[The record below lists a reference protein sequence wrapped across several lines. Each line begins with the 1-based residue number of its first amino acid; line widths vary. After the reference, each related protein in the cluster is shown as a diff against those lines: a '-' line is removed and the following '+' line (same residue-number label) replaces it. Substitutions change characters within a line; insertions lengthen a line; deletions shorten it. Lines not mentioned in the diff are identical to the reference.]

1 MSQSQFVQ
9 TSPRHRPAA
18 IANWLWS
25 VALLVVIVIA
35 VGGITRLTESG
46 LSITEWRP
54 VSGILPPLNEG
65 DWMAEFEKYKQIP
78 EYKEVNLG
86 MSLDAFKMIFF
97 WEWFHRILGRIIGG
111 AMILPFAYFAWK
123 RTIPA
128 GYSLRIF
135 ALTALVGFQGAI
147 GWWMVTSGLEYRT
160 DVSHYRLATHL
171 LTALFLLAGL
181 VWTARDLQALAKKS
195 DARPARLTGFGI
207 LTFVVVAVQLLLG
220 AWVAGLNA
228 GYVANTWPMMNDH
241 FVPQG
246 IDWTGGAWMAITND
260 PFLLHFLHRW
270 WAWVAAAVVVV
281 LALRLRRLGSTAL
294 SHGLLTVISVQVMLG
309 IVTVVS
315 GMSMWIAVLH
325 QFVGAILVALLAASL
340 NREGARNNP

>member
-1 MSQSQFVQ
+1 MSQTEFVK
-9 TSPRHRPAA
+9 TSSRHRPTA
-18 IANWLWS
+18 IANWLWF
-25 VALLVVIVIA
+25 VAFLVVIVVA

-54 VSGILPPLNEG
+54 VSGILPPLNQA
-65 DWMAEFEKYKQIP
+65 DWMTEFEKYKQIP

-123 RTIPA
+123 RAIPT
-128 GYSLRIF
+128 GYSWRIF

-160 DVSHYRLATHL
+160 DVSHYRLAAHL

-181 VWTARDLQALAKKS
+181 VWTARDLQALAKNS
-195 DARPARLTGFGI
+195 AARPARLSGFG
-207 LTFVVVAVQLLLG
+207 VVVSIIVAVQLLLG

-228 GYVANTWPMMNDH
+228 GYVANTWPLMNDH
-241 FVPQG
+241 FVPEG
-246 IDWTGGAWMAITND
+246 IDWTGGTWIAVTND

-270 WAWVAAAVVVV
+270 WAWVAAAVVVM
-281 LALRLRRLGSTAL
+281 LALRLRRLGNTAL
-294 SHGLLTVISVQVMLG
+294 SHALLTLIVVQVVLG
-309 IVTVVS
+309 IITVVS
-315 GMSMWIAVLH
+315 GMSLWIAVLH
-325 QFVGAILVALLAASL
+325 QVVGGILVAVLSAGL
-340 NREGARNNP
+340 NREGSKAA